1 MARCHCLLN
10 RYLDKSVIGKE
21 NMRFV
26 TGFFMSALSVIKTV
40 QHQMKVSKIQ
50 LSVLLFSA
58 CIGTRH
64 IVTFMLFLG
73 MANAYV
79 MRTNMSVAI
88 VAMVN
93 HTALP
98 KDDTALDDEC
108 DSDNS
113 SNSWVAEMNKHRPAV
128 RKHLISLK
136 MTCIFIYCSFE
147 TTLQRNELS
156 CFCSCPFYIMKL
168 NSAGIQP
175 FPYYAG
181 DVFLKVM
188 ERVNEILFVLLQIF
202 YNHIF

>member
-1 MARCHCLLN
+1 MINVGLTVQA
-10 RYLDKSVIGKE
+10 
-21 NMRFV
+21 
-26 TGFFMSALSVIKTV
+26 V
-40 QHQMKVSKIQ
+40 QHQMEVSKVQ

-64 IVTFMLFLG
+64 VVTFMLFLG

-98 KDDTALDDEC
+98 KDNTVLDDEC

-113 SNSWVAEMNKHRPAV
+113 SNSWVAEMSKHSTAV
-128 RKHLISLK
+128 RKHFISLK
-136 MTCIFIYCSFE
+136 MTCIFICCLFE
-147 TTLQRNELS
+147 TALQRNELS
-156 CFCSCPFYIMKL
+156 CFCSCPIYFMLMKF

-175 FPYYAG
+175 FPCYEEIFFFDGNGTPAFSLQY
-181 DVFLKVM
+181 FLFEKLREETSSTLSM
-188 ERVNEILFVLLQIF
+188 QLKLCVLSQ
-202 YNHIF
+202 